1 MKKNAKLTLV
11 FTLLILLFGCSKS
24 DTSTPNTV
32 PTIIPPT
39 ADFTFSS
46 TSTLAPALVNFNNNS
61 KVASSYLWDF
71 GDNTT
76 STLSNPTHTYYQGG
90 IFTIKLTAYG
100 SGGTTSVITKSITI
114 NSPKQVKITAVTLNS
129 TTNSTSGSFTGYFKI
144 NQLVGSNL
152 VTVWTSETYTGFNIA
167 LFPQKAIFTTPYI
180 FTNFTNIYSIEFWKY
195 EPFSFN
201 DTKIGNVVF
210 SPNIYTTG
218 TLAYPNS
225 ITIPAS
231 STGTSMTLSTT
242 WQ

>member
-1 MKKNAKLTLV
+1 MKKNANLTLV

-144 NQLVGSNL
+144 NQL
-152 VTVWTSETYTGFNIA
+152 
-167 LFPQKAIFTTPYI
+167 FPQKAIFTTPYI